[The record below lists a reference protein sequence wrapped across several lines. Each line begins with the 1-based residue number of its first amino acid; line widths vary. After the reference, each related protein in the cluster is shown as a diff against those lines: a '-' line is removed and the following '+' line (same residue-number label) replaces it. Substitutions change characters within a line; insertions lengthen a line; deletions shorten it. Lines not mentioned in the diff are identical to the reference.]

1 MEFFRIHRDIPF
13 MRHALVLNAISFVTF
28 LAAVFFLVTRGLN
41 PSIEFTGGTVM
52 EVSYAQTADI
62 AKTRA
67 AVDALGFGEV
77 QVQNFGTSHDV
88 LIRLPLK
95 TKDGAAGAKQDQVA
109 ARVFS
114 ELCKTEAGTVSDKS
128 YTTPQGEQVQRKAC
142 NAGAA
147 EPIRLSRTEFV
158 GPTVGEELAWDGFK
172 ALAVTIAGIMLYLA
186 FRFEWKFSVAGIIAN
201 LHDVVIILGFFAFF
215 QWEFSLPVLA
225 AILAVLGYSV
235 NESVVI
241 FDRIRETFRRWRKLD
256 TPQVIDHAI
265 TSTISRTII
274 THGSTLMMVLSMLIW
289 GGPTLHHFALAL
301 TIGIL
306 FGIYSSVFVAAAIVM
321 WLRVKRE
328 DLVKASAKGGDP
340 NDPNAGAVV

>member
-1 MEFFRIHRDIPF
+1 MEFFRISKDIPF
-13 MRHALVLNAISFVTF
+13 MRHALVLNAISFITF

-52 EVSYAQTADI
+52 EVAYAQTADI

-67 AVDALGFGEV
+67 TIETLGFGEV

-95 TKDGAAGAKQDQVA
+95 GGVKQDQVA
-109 ARVFS
+109 ASVFA
-114 ELCKTEAGTVSDKS
+114 ELCKAEAGTVADKS

-142 NAGAA
+142 NAASSSNQA
-147 EPIRLSRTEFV
+147 EPIQLKRTEFV

-172 ALAVTIAGIMLYLA
+172 ALAVTIVGIMIYLA
-186 FRFEWKFSVAGIIAN
+186 IRFEWKFSVAGIIAN

-225 AILAVLGYSV
+225 AVLAVLGYSV

-256 TPQVIDHAI
+256 THQVIDHAI

-340 NDPNAGAVV
+340 NDPNAGAMV